1 MPKFIKQNPE
11 VLFILSVIFYW
22 VSTSSLLN
30 PVAIT
35 LFIISMIM
43 MLKRYKPLAVGVGIV
58 YLIINAY
65 MILAL
70 LSEFREF
77 LEINSDALLMLG
89 VGGAL
94 IAINLYIGLRLIIN
108 NIPKEGKVGQLA

>member
-1 MPKFIKQNPE
+1 MTKFINQNPE
-11 VLFILSVIFYW
+11 VLFILSVLFYW

-35 LFIISMIM
+35 LFIIGIIM
-43 MLKRYKPLAVGVGIV
+43 MLKRFRTLAVVVGVV

-70 LSEFREF
+70 MSEFGEF
-77 LEINSDALLMLG
+77 SEINSQALSMLA
-89 VGGAL
+89 VGGAF
-94 IAINLYIGLRLIIN
+94 IVVNIYIGLRLIIN
-108 NIPKEGKVGQLA
+108 NIPNEGKGRQLA